1 MAPYVPPSAPT
12 ELVVSNGIK
21 LAVAEAKF
29 ANPIEVS
36 DLQPIDHGPGRFMLC
51 VRGVSNDSRTGIY
64 AVFFNQEAYAG
75 LRLPAVLEGCEHQN
89 YHPFVPIA
97 APQKPAP
104 AKPHG
109 KGADLS
115 PRPWTFERN
124 VRFGHLVLA
133 SPRYHE
139 S

>member
-1 MAPYVPPSAPT
+1 MRAPVLLLLCSTLAAFLIPGHNLPPMAPYVPPSGAYGAGCKQWNKP
-12 ELVVSNGIK
+12 GCRG
-21 LAVAEAKF
+21 AKF

-64 AVFFNQEAYAG
+64 VVFFNQEAYAG

-104 AKPHG
+104 AKPTG
-109 KGADLS
+109 KA
-115 PRPWTFERN
+115 RT
-124 VRFGHLVLA
+124 
-133 SPRYHE
+133 
-139 S
+139 